1 VPGATDHLVAGT
13 GEMDAE
19 IDKMIFRLL
28 AGPVCLAVMIL
39 IVAGQMDFL
48 FFAR

>member
-1 VPGATDHLVAGT
+1 MAEA

-19 IDKMIFRLL
+19 INKMIFRLL
-28 AGPVCLAVMIL
+28 VGPVCLAVMIL

-48 FFAR
+48 FLAR